1 MEAIRRRQRRLA
13 AASPHAGGSARDELP
28 PLHHGPREPGQVVAV
43 PDRLEEKGDVARF
56 GEREAEQ
63 EEELEHLEEP
73 TLCPVK
79 PAERILVPLA
89 EGFEEIEAVTIVDV
103 LRRAGLEV
111 TVAGLAPGPVRG
123 AHGIA
128 VTPDDD
134 LGSIDA
140 SRFTMIVL
148 PGGTTGTRNLMSDER
163 ILALVRRLSS
173 EGRRTAA
180 ICAAPL
186 VLHAAGVLEG
196 VPVTSHPSVREKL
209 TGAVVRSGPHVVRSG
224 PVTTSQG
231 AGTAMEFALA
241 LVADLCGEARAAELA
256 RGMVAEPAS

>member
-1 MEAIRRRQRRLA
+1 
-13 AASPHAGGSARDELP
+13 
-28 PLHHGPREPGQVVAV
+28 
-43 PDRLEEKGDVARF
+43 
-56 GEREAEQ
+56 
-63 EEELEHLEEP
+63 
-73 TLCPVK
+73 VK
-79 PAERILVPLA
+79 SAERILVPLA

-103 LRRAGLEV
+103 LRRAGLDV
-111 TVAGLAPGPVRG
+111 TVAGLAPGPVAG

-128 VTPDDD
+128 VTPDAE

-140 SRFTMIVL
+140 SSFTMIVL
-148 PGGTTGTRNLMSDER
+148 PGGTTGTRNLAADER
-163 ILALVRRLSS
+163 VLSIVRRLSS

-186 VLHAAGVLEG
+186 VLHAAGVLAG

-209 TGAVVRSGPHVVRSG
+209 SGAVVRAEPRVVRSG

-256 RGMVAEPAS
+256 RAMVAEPAS